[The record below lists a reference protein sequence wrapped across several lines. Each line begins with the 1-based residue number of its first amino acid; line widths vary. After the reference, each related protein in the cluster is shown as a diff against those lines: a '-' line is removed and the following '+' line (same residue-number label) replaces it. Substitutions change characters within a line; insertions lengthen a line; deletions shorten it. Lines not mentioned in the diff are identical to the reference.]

1 VSLDLLVSL
10 LWYWGR
16 SNGSDVWSLPDVV
29 PSDFDEECMAE
40 ALPAIRRL
48 IADDAVAAWVGW
60 DQLEHATANWSE
72 VRRLVALWQAAKE
85 ASS

>member
-48 IADDAVAAWVGW
+48 IADDALRAWLDLDNIAESW
-60 DQLEHATANWSE
+60 ATFQ
-72 VRRLVALWQAAKE
+72 RLTTLWQAAEE
-85 ASS
+85 AQT